1 MEVSNGGIIRWKTID
16 IRLSGFRLQASSF
29 RLQTFTV
36 TCGGKK
42 DESFSTLSGLPAFTD
57 LPVTYD
63 SYQDSSLALRM
74 TGVERRKNH
83 SACFP
88 DCRYLPAVLSLA
100 ILTKIL
106 RFRSE

>member
-1 MEVSNGGIIRWKTID
+1 MEDNRYQT
-16 IRLSGFRLQASSF
+16 IRLPAAGFRLQASSF

-63 SYQDSSLALRM
+63 SYQDSSL
-74 TGVERRKNH
+74 
-83 SACFP
+83 
-88 DCRYLPAVLSLA
+88 
-100 ILTKIL
+100 
-106 RFRSE
+106 RSE